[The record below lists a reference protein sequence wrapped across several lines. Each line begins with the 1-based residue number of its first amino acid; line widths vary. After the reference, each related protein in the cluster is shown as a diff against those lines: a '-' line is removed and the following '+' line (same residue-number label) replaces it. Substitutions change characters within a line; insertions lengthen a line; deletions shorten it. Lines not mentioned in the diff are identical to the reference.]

1 MKVLSFEQMQKLK
14 ELGIDTSKASMA
26 VYNIYAGKQK
36 EYDILAAN
44 GAFAEK
50 QEHDRFGYGIHN
62 VVSFDKKPVF
72 TLQDI
77 IELLPKQLP
86 QNDFGCNC
94 ILIAPNAGLN
104 GYVFHYKDNEDGEI
118 YKQIYSED
126 ILQAAYEMLIWVIEN
141 GYL

>member
-1 MKVLSFEQMQKLK
+1 MKNQVLSIEQMQKLK
-14 ELGIDTSKASMA
+14 ELGVDTSKASMA
-26 VYNIYAGKQK
+26 VYNIYAGEQK

-77 IELLPKQLP
+77 IELLPYT
-86 QNDFGCNC
+86 F
-94 ILIAPNAGLN
+94 
-104 GYVFHYKDNEDGEI
+104 DNFYLKI
-118 YKQIYSED
+118 YRGINMYYFIYESINSED
-126 ILQAAYEMLIWVIEN
+126 DIIEKGNTPLLAAYNMLIWIAEN
-141 GYL
+141 GYLTSK

>member
-1 MKVLSFEQMQKLK
+1 MKVLSIEQMTRLK
-14 ELGIDTSKASMA
+14 ELGVDTSKASLH
-26 VYNIYAGKQK
+26 YIYLPTARSIFN
-36 EYDILAAN
+36 ETDELESEPTL
-44 GAFAEK
+44 FACK
-50 QEHDRFGYGIHN
+50 TDMLDGYPT
-62 VVSFDKKPVF
+62 FA
-72 TLQDI
+72 LQDI

-104 GYVFHYKDNEDGEI
+104 GYVVHYKNYEDGDI

>member
-1 MKVLSFEQMQKLK
+1 MKVLSIEQMTRLK
-14 ELGIDTSKASMA
+14 ELGVDTSKASLHY
-26 VYNIYAGKQK
+26 VYLPTARSIFN
-36 EYDILAAN
+36 ETDELESEPTL
-44 GAFAEK
+44 FACN
-50 QEHDRFGYGIHN
+50 QEMLDGYPT
-62 VVSFDKKPVF
+62 FA
-72 TLQDI
+72 LQDV

-86 QNDFGCNC
+86 QNDFGDNC
-94 ILIAPNAGLN
+94 LFITPNAGLN